1 MAMQQNQM
9 LAHEED
15 ELISSEA
22 SELEKTDEDD
32 GPVCTSS
39 IILKSRKP
47 TNKSGLFD
55 IVTNNLDH
63 NGIGSRPKAEIT
75 SPVTV

>member
-1 MAMQQNQM
+1 MLIQIAMARLSPASTLLVAMQQNQM
-9 LAHEED
+9 LSHEED
-15 ELISSEA
+15 ELIDSEK

-47 TNKSGLFD
+47 ALNAPNTLE
-55 IVTNNLDH
+55 L
-63 NGIGSRPKAEIT
+63 
-75 SPVTV
+75 

>member
-1 MAMQQNQM
+1 MLIQIAMARLSPASTLLVAMQQNQM
-9 LAHEED
+9 LSHEED
-15 ELISSEA
+15 ELIDSEK

-47 TNKSGLFD
+47 ARNAPNTLE
-55 IVTNNLDH
+55 L
-63 NGIGSRPKAEIT
+63 
-75 SPVTV
+75 

>member
-1 MAMQQNQM
+1 MSMARLSPASTLLVAMQQNQM
-9 LAHEED
+9 LSHEED
-15 ELISSEA
+15 ELISSEK

-47 TNKSGLFD
+47 ARNEPNSLE
-55 IVTNNLDH
+55 L
-63 NGIGSRPKAEIT
+63 
-75 SPVTV
+75 